1 MPSEEKPSG
10 EEGAARPGW
19 RLFRRLLLGLALT
32 LALSAFAIRRVDWD
46 AVGSG
51 LGQAD
56 LAWCALAFAA
66 VLLTTAAKVYRWQC
80 LFPGRRP
87 GFFRLAPA
95 LLAGQGTNALL
106 PLRLGELTRSCLV
119 GADRG
124 RAKALGTVAAEKTL
138 DLLFLLL
145 CAGVTAALAPLPP
158 WLDGAL
164 IGAAGLGS
172 SLLVIA
178 IALPQQTVRGW
189 TEMLPGRAGA
199 RLRSLLDGVFDGLTV
214 LRRPRVALA
223 AGAWSAVIWT
233 LAATTNY
240 ILFAAFRLSL
250 PVGAALLLL
259 TLLHVGVAPPSLP
272 TQLGIFHSLT
282 VLGLEPFGVEQSLGL
297 AYATVLHVI
306 VYLPQVVLG
315 GLALALH
322 VGRVELGERV
332 A

>member
-1 MPSEEKPSG
+1 
-10 EEGAARPGW
+10 
-19 RLFRRLLLGLALT
+19 
-32 LALSAFAIRRVDWD
+32 
-46 AVGSG
+46 
-51 LGQAD
+51 
-56 LAWCALAFAA
+56 
-66 VLLTTAAKVYRWQC
+66 
-80 LFPGRRP
+80 
-87 GFFRLAPA
+87 
-95 LLAGQGTNALL
+95 
-106 PLRLGELTRSCLV
+106 
-119 GADRG
+119 
-124 RAKALGTVAAEKTL
+124 VAAEKTL